1 MAVRHPPPLQPLPPL
16 DCLAD
21 ALPSSIILAMK
32 TRAQKKKNKVNPT
45 TPGKSPQLKSPPAIK
60 TPGEDD
66 DVSVASVSSAAS
78 ALGRGV
84 ALHIQKGLAIA
95 VEEGGGIGLFDIKP
109 EHQKLSKL
117 LDKYQ
122 EDQPKEERI
131 FGERGDPI
139 RRKLQRYIEC
149 WRKYHANGEY
159 VEKVLNRFSVQSHKN
174 LKKDSCDKDSG
185 SDETSAG
192 SSAGSSLADTPQQK
206 TSAPKK
212 PSSDKKPPA
221 KKTTGKHAA
230 SPLKADTEREEEED
244 LEVPQTILATDTA
257 SVTSSLNTATDNRTM
272 SMDRNTEYVGK

>member
-1 MAVRHPPPLQPLPPL
+1 
-16 DCLAD
+16 
-21 ALPSSIILAMK
+21 MK

-60 TPGEDD
+60 TPGEDN

-192 SSAGSSLADTPQQK
+192 SSAGSSLADTPQWK

-257 SVTSSLNTATDNRTM
+257 SVTTSSLNTATDNRTM
-272 SMDRNTEYVGK
+272 STDRNTEYVGK

>member
-1 MAVRHPPPLQPLPPL
+1 MAVHHPPPLQPLPPL

-21 ALPSSIILAMK
+21 ALPSSSIILAMK

-139 RRKLQRYIEC
+139 RRKLQRYIKH

-192 SSAGSSLADTPQQK
+192 SSAGSSLADTPQWK

-230 SPLKADTEREEEED
+230 SPLKADTEREED